1 MRFPRTLAAF
11 LVASCIAPATAGAQ
25 TSSTGSGQGWPSKP
39 LRIIATGVPGG
50 PSDLAARLI
59 GERLSRALGQ
69 PVRVENRQ
77 GDDGMQAAASAA
89 RDGYTLLLAPNLPLV
104 AYPYITDLVPYSP
117 EDDFAGVAM
126 VGSTPFVL
134 VVNPALN
141 VKSLADLITLARE
154 APGRLAYASPGLHT
168 PPGILGE
175 MLRQRA
181 ALELMPVPYNSAQS
195 VVDVVAG
202 RTHFA
207 IESVPA
213 IATAVQRGQLRA
225 LAVSSAKRL
234 PELKDV
240 PTFAEAFPDVGFSA
254 WYALVAPAGTPDAI
268 LQRVNIETGRLLA
281 DPDVE
286 QRLNLLGI
294 YPEGASAPAQIDAFF
309 ESERAFWRKT
319 ARELKMEPN

>member
-1 MRFPRTLAAF
+1 MRFPRALSAF
-11 LVASCIAPATAGAQ
+11 LLAFCIAPAPSGAQ
-25 TSSTGSGQGWPSKP
+25 NWPAKP

-59 GERLSRALGQ
+59 ADRLARALGQ

-77 GDDGMQAAASAA
+77 GDEGMQAAAGASA
-89 RDGYTLLLAPNLPLV
+89 DGYTLLLAPSPALV
-104 AYPYITDLVPYSP
+104 IYPYTTDLVPYSP

-126 VGSTPFVL
+126 VGSAPFVL
-134 VVNPALN
+134 VVNPSLN
-141 VKSLADLITLARE
+141 VKSLAELISLARE
-154 APGRLAYASPGLHT
+154 APGRLAYASPGLRA

-181 ALELMPVPYNSAQS
+181 ALELMLVPYRSAES

-202 RTHFA
+202 RTHIA
-207 IESVPA
+207 LESVPA
-213 IATAVQRGQLRA
+213 IAIPVQRGQLRA

-240 PTFAEAFPDVGFSA
+240 PTFAEAFPDVAFRA
-254 WYALVAPAGTPDAI
+254 WYALVAPAGTPDAA
-268 LQRVNIETGRLLA
+268 LQRLNLEMGKLLA
-281 DPDVE
+281 DPEVE
-286 QRLNLLGI
+286 ERLNLLGI
-294 YPEGASAPAQIDAFF
+294 YPEGAGAPAQLDAFF

-319 ARELKMEPN
+319 ARELKMEPE

>member
-1 MRFPRTLAAF
+1 MRFPRMLAAF

-25 TSSTGSGQGWPSKP
+25 TSSTGSGQAWPSKP

-240 PTFAEAFPDVGFSA
+240 PTFAEAFPDVDFSA